1 MGKENINILTQYA
14 DAVARVKYLRKE
26 ISKLEDKIYKLETT
40 DYGLV
45 SDVVTKGKKGGK
57 PLGTVKITGFRVE
70 EYRRTAE
77 NLEER
82 KLLLKHREEELLEL
96 MNRAEEFIEGIEDI
110 ELRNM
115 FTFHYIEDMPW
126 MQVALNM
133 NEIYKDRHYTP
144 DSCRM
149 RNERYFIK
157 NL

>member
-14 DAVARVKYLRKE
+14 DAMARVKYLRTA
-26 ISKLEDKIYKLETT
+26 INRLEDKLYKLETT

-57 PLGTVKITGFRVE
+57 PLGTVKITGFRVD
-70 EYRRTAE
+70 EYRKTVE

-82 KLLLKHREEELLEL
+82 KLLLRHREEELRDL
-96 MNRAEEFIEGIEDI
+96 MNQAEEFIEGIEDI
-110 ELRNM
+110 ELRNI
-115 FTFHYIEDMPW
+115 FTFHYIEDMSW

>member
-1 MGKENINILTQYA
+1 MEKENINILTQYA

-82 KLLLKHREEELLEL
+82 KLLLKHREEELLGL
-96 MNRAEEFIEGIEDI
+96 MNQAEEFIEGVEDI
-110 ELRNM
+110 ELRNICSLY
-115 FTFHYIEDMPW
+115 YIEGMTW
-126 MQVALNM
+126 VQVAHRM
-133 NEIYKDRHYTP
+133 NELYGKENYT
-144 DSCRM
+144 DNSCRCKH
-149 RNERYFIK
+149 ERFLEK
-157 NL
+157 F

>member
-82 KLLLKHREEELLEL
+82 KLLLKHREEELLGL
-96 MNRAEEFIEGIEDI
+96 MNQAEEFIEGIEDI
-110 ELRNM
+110 ELRNICSLY
-115 FTFHYIEDMPW
+115 YIEGMTW
-126 MQVALNM
+126 VQVAHRM
-133 NEIYKDRHYTP
+133 NELYGKENYT
-144 DSCRM
+144 DNSCRCKH
-149 RNERYFIK
+149 ERFLEK
-157 NL
+157 F

>member
-96 MNRAEEFIEGIEDI
+96 MNQAEEFIEGIGDI
-110 ELRNM
+110 ELRNICSLY
-115 FTFHYIEDMPW
+115 YIEGMTW
-126 MQVALNM
+126 VQVAHRM
-133 NEIYKDRHYTP
+133 NELYGKENYT
-144 DSCRM
+144 DNSCRCKH
-149 RNERYFIK
+149 ERFLEK
-157 NL
+157 F